1 LTLLR
6 GGHTFTFR
14 MRSAVG
20 IAIGLLCL
28 AFAAAAEARTI
39 HVRSGQSIQAAVDAA
54 RAGDRVL
61 VHPGSY
67 REQGRACP
75 SHPSDTCAVV
85 ISKDDVFVIGR
96 PRGGQRV
103 VLRSREG
110 QERGIAVGRTRDGRC
125 LSKPRKL
132 VRGSLIAGM
141 TVQGFEDDGVLLFCV
156 GRWRVTRVR
165 AVDNRE
171 YGIYPVHSRSGRLD
185 HSFASGANDTGLY
198 IGQSRHARVDHNT
211 AVGNVSG
218 FEIENSLGIRL
229 DHNRARGNTAGILSF
244 ALPGLDLK
252 RNAGNLV
259 EQNVVSANNKANTCQ
274 DPDDVVCEVP
284 AGTGI
289 LVLAADRNDV
299 EANRVTSNRSLGV
312 AVANHCVARSIPADD
327 CAALDIDPDPDGNHV
342 VGNRVTG
349 NGTDPDLERLPA
361 AAFAVDLAWDTT
373 GIGNC
378 WSRNVASTT
387 FPATLPG
394 CT

>member
-1 LTLLR
+1 
-6 GGHTFTFR
+6 
-14 MRSAVG
+14 MRSVTLG
-20 IAIGLLCL
+20 LAIGLLCL

-39 HVRSGQSIQAAVDAA
+39 HVRPGESIQAAVDAA

-67 REQGRACP
+67 SEEGRPCP
-75 SHPSDTCAVV
+75 SDPVETCAVV
-85 ISKDDVFVIGR
+85 ISRDRISVIGR
-96 PRGGQRV
+96 SHGGRRV
-103 VLRSREG
+103 VLRRRDG
-110 QERGIAVGRTRDGRC
+110 QERGIAVGRSRDGRC

-141 TVQGFEDDGVLLFCV
+141 TVQGFADDGVLLFCV
-156 GRWRVTRVR
+156 RRWRVTRVR

-218 FEIENSLGIRL
+218 FEIENSVGIRL

-244 ALPGLDLK
+244 ALPDLDLK
-252 RNAGNLV
+252 RNAGNV
-259 EQNVVSANNKANTCQ
+259 IAHNVVTANNNANTCQ

-299 EANRVTSNRSLGV
+299 EANRVTSNRTLGI
-312 AVANHCVARSIPADD
+312 AVANYCVARGIPADA
-327 CAALDIDPDPDGNHV
+327 CAALDIDPNPDGNHL

-349 NGTDPDLERLPA
+349 NGTDPDLEQLPA
-361 AAFAVDLAWDTT
+361 PAFAVDLAWDTT

-378 WSRNVASTT
+378 WSRNVAATT
-387 FPATLPG
+387 LPATLPA

>member
-1 LTLLR
+1 
-6 GGHTFTFR
+6 
-14 MRSAVG
+14 MRSATLG
-20 IAIGLLCL
+20 IAIGLLYV

-39 HVRSGQSIQAAVDAA
+39 HVRPGESIQAAVDAA

-67 REQGRACP
+67 REEGRPCP
-75 SHPSDTCAVV
+75 SHPDDTCAVV
-85 ISKDDVFVIGR
+85 ISRDRISVIGR
-96 PRGGQRV
+96 SHSGRRV
-103 VLRSREG
+103 VLRSRDG
-110 QERGIAVGRTRDGRC
+110 QERGIAVGRTRHGRC

-156 GRWRVTRVR
+156 RRWRVTRVR
-165 AVDNRE
+165 AVANLE

-218 FEIENSLGIRL
+218 FEIENSVRIRL

-244 ALPGLDLK
+244 ALPDLDLK
-252 RNAGNLV
+252 RNAGNLI
-259 EQNVVSANNKANTCQ
+259 EHNVVRANNTANTCH

-299 EANRVTSNRSLGV
+299 EANRVTGNRTLGV
-312 AVANHCVARSIPADD
+312 AVGNYCVARGIPADD
-327 CAALDIDPDPDGNHV
+327 CAALDIDPDPDGNHI

-387 FPATLPG
+387 FPATLPD